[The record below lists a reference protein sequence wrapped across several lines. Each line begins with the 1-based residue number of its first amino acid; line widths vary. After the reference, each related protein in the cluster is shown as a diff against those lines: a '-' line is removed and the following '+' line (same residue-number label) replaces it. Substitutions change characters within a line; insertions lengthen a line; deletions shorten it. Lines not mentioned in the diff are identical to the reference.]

1 LDVKTTHMQQA
12 STPLTESSSPS
23 TTQSEDRFSVGW
35 RRLTREEF
43 LEAISEAVLDTV
55 QRHES
60 EQAAKSRDTRPDP
73 AEPPL

>member
-1 LDVKTTHMQQA
+1 MQQA
-12 STPLTESSSPS
+12 FTPLTESSSPS

-60 EQAAKSRDTRPDP
+60 EQAAKSPNTRSDP
-73 AEPPL
+73 SESPL

>member
-12 STPLTESSSPS
+12 SAPLTESGSQS
-23 TTQSEDRFSVGW
+23 TTQSEDRFAVGW

-43 LEAISEAVLDTV
+43 LEAISAAVLDTV